1 MKKKA
6 TAKTTVKRTAPKG
19 RTRSTSR
26 RTSAVIPVITIH
38 RFLIVSAVV
47 IAFLS
52 VAVLSLKPNVNQSV
66 AGLSIARPLYAEATV
81 GWDPIQGAASYNI
94 YYKEEGDPNYTNAVR
109 NIPANVT
116 KYTISYLKKTGKY
129 VYKVS
134 AADQNGDEFLWSGAK
149 VLTNLQGM

>member
-6 TAKTTVKRTAPKG
+6 PARTTVKKTAPK
-19 RTRSTSR
+19 TRSRKS
-26 RTSAVIPVITIH
+26 SSVIPVITIH

-52 VAVLSLKPNVNQSV
+52 VALVSLKPNVTQSV

-81 GWDPIQGAASYNI
+81 GWEPVQGAASYNI
-94 YYKEEGDPNYTNAVR
+94 YYKEESEPDYTNAVR

-116 KYTISYLKKTGKY
+116 KYTISYLKKSGKY

-134 AADQNGDEFLWSGAK
+134 AADSSGNEFLWSGAK